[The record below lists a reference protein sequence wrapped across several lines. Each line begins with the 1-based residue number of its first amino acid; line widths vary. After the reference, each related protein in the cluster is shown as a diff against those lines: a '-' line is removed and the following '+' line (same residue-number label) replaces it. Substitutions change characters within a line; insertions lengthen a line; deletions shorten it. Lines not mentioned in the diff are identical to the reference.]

1 MPVLD
6 DIQKLVPGALV
17 TLYEI
22 DCTAIGGLV
31 ERYHN
36 HTTGPITWQGNVFQ
50 PWAIEADNFER
61 TGDGQQANPTVTVSN
76 IGVDGSGNQ
85 ITGVVTALCLALSDL
100 RGATFRRLRTFE
112 NYLDGQPGADPNQ
125 FLPTDE
131 WRVSQKRNET
141 PESVTFVLSSPL
153 EFDGAKLPSRQI
165 IAGLCGWLTMSGP
178 EGGYRGSYCGYAGGS
193 MFDKDG
199 NPVVDPAQD
208 KCGGRVSDCKLRF
221 GANNPLRYGGFP
233 NADRTK

>member
-1 MPVLD
+1 MPVLE

-36 HTTGPITWQGNVFQ
+36 HTSGPITWQGNVYM
-50 PWAIEADNFER
+50 PWAIEANNFER
-61 TGDGQQANPTVTVSN
+61 TGDGQQSNPTVTVSN

-100 RGATFRRLRTFE
+100 RGATFRRRRTFDT
-112 NYLDGQPGADPNQ
+112 YLDGAPGADPNQ
-125 FLPTDE
+125 FLPTEE
-131 WRVSQKRNET
+131 WIISQKRTEN

-153 EFDGAKLPSRQI
+153 EFDGVKLPSRQI
-165 IAGLCGWLTMSGP
+165 IAGLCGWLTMSYP
-178 EGGYRGSYCGYAGGS
+178 EGGYRGSYCGYSGGN
-193 MFDKDG
+193 MFDRDG
-199 NPVVDPAQD
+199 NPVSDPALD

-221 GANNPLRYGGFP
+221 GANNALRYGGFP